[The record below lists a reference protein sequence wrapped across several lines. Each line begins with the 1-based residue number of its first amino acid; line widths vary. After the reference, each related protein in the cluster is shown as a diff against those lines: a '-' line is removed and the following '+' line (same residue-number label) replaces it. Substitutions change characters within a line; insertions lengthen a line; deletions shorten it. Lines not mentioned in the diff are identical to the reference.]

1 MRPNPIVS
9 MEKRAEQCRITSW
22 APMEKTVAEAFGRAN
37 FANMVSMNFERQREY
52 LACFE
57 SLEPVRSLEAIRLI
71 SKESIIPG
79 KTLLFLDEIQ
89 ECPNAIMAL
98 RYFKEMMPE
107 LHVIAAGSLLE
118 FTLNHDDFR
127 MPVGRVQSLYLKP
140 LSFQEF
146 LIASGYDSMIAYL
159 ASVDFQSQINP
170 AVQHKLQELLH
181 QYFVIGGMPAVVNSF
196 VEHHDWRQCQI
207 IQSSLLST
215 YYDDFA
221 KYARTSKHRYLQ
233 RMLEQAPSM
242 VGQHFRYA
250 SVDPDM
256 QSRDLKQALD
266 DLTYAGVIYKVHQSS
281 ASGLPL
287 AAQIKEKKFKLL
299 FLDIGLVKASQ
310 MLDIELLQ
318 QKDLLLVNRGMLAEQ
333 FVGQELLAYA
343 DPYLPIKLHYWEREK
358 KGSEAE
364 IDYVINI
371 NDRILPIE
379 VKLEKQVAYAHCNYS
394 Y

>member
-1 MRPNPIVS
+1 M
-9 MEKRAEQCRITSW
+9 
-22 APMEKTVAEAFGRAN
+22 
-37 FANMVSMNFERQREY
+37 
-52 LACFE
+52 
-57 SLEPVRSLEAIRLI
+57 I

-89 ECPNAIMAL
+89 ECPSAIMAL

-118 FTLNHDDFR
+118 FKLNHDDFR

-146 LIASGYDSMIAYL
+146 LIASGYDSMVEYL

-170 AVQHKLQELLH
+170 AVLHKLQELLH
-181 QYFVIGGMPAVVNSF
+181 QYFIIGGMPAAVKSF
-196 VEHHDWRQCQI
+196 VENHDWRQCQI
-207 IQSSLLST
+207 IQSSLLSS

-233 RMLEQAPSM
+233 RMLEQAPGM

-256 QSRDLKQALD
+256 QSRDLKQALS
-266 DLTYAGVIYKVHQSS
+266 DLTYAGVIYKVHRTS
-281 ASGLPL
+281 ASGNPL
-287 AAQIKEKKFKLL
+287 AAQIKENKFKLL

-318 QKDLLLVNRGMLAEQ
+318 QKDLLLVDRGMLAEQ
-333 FVGQELLAYA
+333 FVGQELLAYG
-343 DPYLPIKLHYWEREK
+343 DPYLPKKLYYWEREK

-371 NDRILPIE
+371 NDKILPIE
-379 VKLEKQVAYAHCNYS
+379 VKAGKTGSLRSLQLFLTEKNQTIGLRFSMHPLSFDGRILSVPLYMVHEVKRLVNLIL
-394 Y
+394 